1 MVGRNR
7 TTPSA
12 GRLFERVYLAEA
24 TQLAKA
30 TLFGHRVTLFW
41 PPPVRLFAQPT
52 HAREAS
58 RQHPA
63 GDVDAYA
70 HTHAGADE
78 LWGPQYVPLSL
89 IRNRSM
95 YMSYVPRSRGHFGGR
110 SMYIS
115 YRTGRRRAVA
125 GNGGAVAGNGRA
137 VGAPCAVAGSADSAH
152 QHRLIQQEA
161 VAIFGLVVLWCRGAF
176 WFLGLQRC
184 CCDSAPGRGG
194 VCFRVVCDR

>member
-1 MVGRNR
+1 
-7 TTPSA
+7 
-12 GRLFERVYLAEA
+12 
-24 TQLAKA
+24 
-30 TLFGHRVTLFW
+30 
-41 PPPVRLFAQPT
+41 VRLFAQPT

-70 HTHAGADE
+70 HTHAHADE
-78 LWGPQYVPLSL
+78 LWGPQYVPLSHTYPQYVHI
-89 IRNRSM
+89 IRTAKSRALWGPQ
-95 YMSYVPRSRGHFGGR
+95 YVH
-110 SMYIS
+110 II
-115 YRTGRRRAVA
+115 RTGRRRAVA

-137 VGAPCAVAGSADSAH
+137 VAGRADSAH

-161 VAIFGLVVLWCRGAF
+161 VAIFGLVVLWCSGAF

-194 VCFRVVCDR
+194 VCFRVVWCDR